1 MLLAYS
7 IFILG
12 ILSFLIWIYQAI
24 VLPGIR
30 QWLRFRLFRL
40 RDETR
45 ELVITGHLKEDSA
58 VFRGLHNR
66 LNMVIK
72 AVPAIDI
79 ALLYAVQ
86 GQHPDI
92 EDRALRFEKL
102 IDDSIPEV
110 RAIFHN
116 VLKVVAFALIANSFL
131 WVVGVFIAAIPAAIS
146 QGVWKLLEI
155 VRQRIKVRV
164 QAAFELKEI
173 DLEYM
178 PSLSTS
184 AETMATI
191 R

>member
-30 QWLRFRLFRL
+30 QRLRFSLFRL

-45 ELVITGHLKEDSA
+45 ELVIAGRLKEDSA
-58 VFRGLHNR
+58 VFRGLHKR

-86 GQHPDI
+86 DQHPDI

-102 IDDSIPEV
+102 VDGSIPEV

-116 VLKVVAFALIANSFL
+116 VLKVVTIALIANSFL
-131 WVVGVFIAAIPAAIS
+131 WVVWVFIAAVPVAIS
-146 QGVWKLLEI
+146 QGVWRILEI
-155 VRQRIKVRV
+155 FRQRIKAKV

-184 AETMATI
+184 A
-191 R
+191 